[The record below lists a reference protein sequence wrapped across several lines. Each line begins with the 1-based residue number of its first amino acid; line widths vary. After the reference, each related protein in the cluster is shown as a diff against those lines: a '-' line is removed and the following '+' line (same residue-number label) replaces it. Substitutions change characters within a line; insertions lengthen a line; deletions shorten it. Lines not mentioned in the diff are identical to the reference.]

1 MHYGHPPSSPFH
13 YHTLL
18 TDEMYNTLMGYTS
31 ISKVAPST
39 SPLPPP
45 QVTRLIELLEV
56 QMIQET
62 SKHLS
67 KFHHLMLCE
76 GERDDT
82 TLPLD
87 LWRTDVRAHLTTSL
101 WL

>member
-1 MHYGHPPSSPFH
+1 MHSHS
-13 YHTLL
+13 LL
-18 TDEMYNTLMGYTS
+18 TDEMYSTLMGYTS
-31 ISKVAPST
+31 ISKVAP

-67 KFHHLMLCE
+67 RLHHLMLCE

-87 LWRTDVRAHLTTSL
+87 LWRTDVRAHT
-101 WL
+101 

>member
-1 MHYGHPPSSPFH
+1 MHSHS
-13 YHTLL
+13 LL
-18 TDEMYNTLMGYTS
+18 TDEMYSTLMGYTS
-31 ISKVAPST
+31 ISKVAPSP

-67 KFHHLMLCE
+67 KLHHLMLCE

-87 LWRTDVRAHLTTSL
+87 LWRTDVRTHT
-101 WL
+101 

>member
-18 TDEMYNTLMGYTS
+18 TDEMYNTLMGYTL

-45 QVTRLIELLEV
+45 SSTGDEV
-56 QMIQET
+56 DRAVGGADDPGDQQTLVQT
-62 SKHLS
+62 SPP
-67 KFHHLMLCE
+67 
-76 GERDDT
+76 DA
-82 TLPLD
+82 
-87 LWRTDVRAHLTTSL
+87 V
-101 WL
+101 